1 MNGRIAR
8 VLLSIALIVQM
19 VPLPVAGQDTSGA
32 KSFKPEE
39 LDQIVAPIAL
49 YPDPLLAQIFM
60 ASTYPLEVVEAAR
73 FVKDN
78 PNLKDDALTEALKK
92 QTWDDSVKSLVTFP
106 QVLAMMNDKLD
117 WMQKLGDAF
126 LAQQNEVMDAVQ
138 RLRAK
143 AQAEGNLKSTK
154 EQTVTVEPAPP
165 PPPGAA
171 AQPAPPPP
179 TTAQPAPPPPVQTQ
193 QTIIKIEPATPQ
205 VVYVPTYNP
214 TVVYG
219 AWPYPAYPPYYYY
232 PPGYAAA
239 TFATAALSFTAGV
252 AVGAALWGNCNW
264 GWGRG
269 NVNVNVNNYNNFTRN
284 VNTTNVANRRTEI
297 QNNRASGQ
305 WQHDPAHRQGVQYR
319 DQATQQRFN
328 KGGVP
333 NAASRESFRGR
344 AQEGRQEIARGG
356 AEQFRGAQG
365 GARGPTSGG
374 VGANRER
381 PAGGGGGQSLGQ
393 SGGLGGRQD
402 VGQGRGQQ
410 AGQGNA
416 FQGAGQGGEA
426 RSQSA
431 RGQSSLGAARTS
443 GFQGGGGARTSS
455 FQGGGG
461 ASASGG
467 FHGGGARAGGGGGRG
482 RR

>member
-1 MNGRIAR
+1 MNGRAAR
-8 VLLSIALIVQM
+8 ALLSLVLIVQM
-19 VPLPVAGQDTSGA
+19 VPLPVAGQDAGA
-32 KSFKPEE
+32 KAFKPEE

-78 PNLKDDALTEALKK
+78 PSLKDDALAEALKK

-106 QVLAMMNDKLD
+106 QVLSMMNEKLE
-117 WMQKLGDAF
+117 WTQKLGDAF

-138 RLRAK
+138 RLRQK
-143 AQAEGNLKSTK
+143 AHDQGNLKSTQ
-154 EQTVTVEPAPP
+154 EQKVSVEPAPP
-165 PPPGAA
+165 PPAGAA
-171 AQPAPPPP
+171 PPPSSATSAQPAPAP
-179 TTAQPAPPPPVQTQ
+179 TVQTQ
-193 QTIIKIEPATPQ
+193 QTIIKIEPANPQ

-239 TFATAALSFTAGV
+239 TFTTAALSFTAGV
-252 AVGAALWGNCNW
+252 AVGAALWGHCSW
-264 GWGRG
+264 GWGHG
-269 NVNVNVNNYNNFTRN
+269 DVNVNINNYNNFTKN
-284 VNTTNVANRRTEI
+284 VNTTNIANKRTEI
-297 QNNRASGQ
+297 QNNRANGQ

-333 NAASRESFRGR
+333 NTASRDAFRGR
-344 AQEGRQEIARGG
+344 AQEGRQEISRGAAQQYRGTQGAARGSE
-356 AEQFRGAQG
+356 AG
-365 GARGPTSGG
+365 GLGTS
-374 VGANRER
+374 RER
-381 PAGGGGGQSLGQ
+381 PGGGAGGQNFGQSREVA
-393 SGGLGGRQD
+393 GGRD
-402 VGQGRGQQ
+402 LGQGR
-410 AGQGNA
+410 QGNA
-416 FQGAGQGGEA
+416 FQGAGQGGEI

-443 GFQGGGGARTSS
+443 GFQGGAHTSSFGGGGGFQGGSGGAR
-455 FQGGGG
+455 
-461 ASASGG
+461 AGG
-467 FHGGGARAGGGGGRG
+467 FHGGGGGFRG